1 VQIILVS
8 GLSGAG
14 KSTALR
20 ILEDSGYYCVD
31 NLPLTMLEQLAQIY
45 RQYGYEKIAVGVDTR
60 TSPLLDQL
68 PKSLKVLKNNG
79 VDLRVIFLDANNNC
93 LVMRYSETRRKH
105 PLAAPERTIED
116 CINIER
122 DLLADI
128 SQIAHRIDTSNLS
141 ANALRKFI
149 KEFVDA
155 DFNQLNIIVQSFG
168 FKYGLPIDSD
178 FVFDVRCLPNPHYDK
193 TIRDFNGT
201 ETPIIEFLRKE
212 PSVQNMLNDIYTMTS
227 KWFDEFSRDNRNYLT
242 IAIGCTGGKHRSVYL
257 ASVLSELIR
266 HNFAF
271 NVITRHRQL
280 TIQEFK

>member
-1 VQIILVS
+1 
-8 GLSGAG
+8 
-14 KSTALR
+14 
-20 ILEDSGYYCVD
+20 
-31 NLPLTMLEQLAQIY
+31 MLEQLAQIY

-155 DFNQLNIIVQSFG
+155 DFNQLNIIVQSLALSMD
-168 FKYGLPIDSD
+168 YPLIQTLSLMC
-178 FVFDVRCLPNPHYDK
+178 VACLIHIMIK
-193 TIRDFNGT
+193 LSVILTVLK
-201 ETPIIEFLRKE
+201 LRL
-212 PSVQNMLNDIYTMTS
+212 LNFCVKNLRYKI
-227 KWFDEFSRDNRNYLT
+227 
-242 IAIGCTGGKHRSVYL
+242 C
-257 ASVLSELIR
+257 
-266 HNFAF
+266 
-271 NVITRHRQL
+271 
-280 TIQEFK
+280 